1 MYKCHHPKIITS
13 FCIFIASLALSL
25 GFSLSLQAEILTMHI
40 DQEFYIYSE
49 PNLESEKLFDESF
62 KPTEVIV
69 LYQLDG
75 WVSILTL
82 RGGGWVSLYEQYPS
96 LEELYVIS
104 PPEHFDKSGMLL
116 VMHIPWSF
124 YVYTEPNFRSDRT
137 GSFAPQEVRVLQQ
150 YGNWILIPTFLGEG
164 WIYTAG
170 NKIYTG
176 RTMGIFDQI
185 GGTMTSRIT
194 PQVVTI
200 LDRYDDWLK
209 IDTWLGE
216 KWIDLNFTPPTD
228 ELDMLLQRF
237 GNNLSVYFENLET
250 GFVYTYNA
258 NRVYF
263 SASVPKASFALYI
276 YLLAEQGYTDL
287 DNVHTY
293 MSGDFMGGSGRIRHR
308 HSVGATFTQRELL
321 RLNLS
326 YSDNIATNMLRR
338 IHGIGGYRQFVADIG
353 GNPNFVG
360 GTIMNSNLTASEAG
374 LFAREIFNYIESDG
388 RYSEEFR
395 AHLLD
400 NQYPFIVSDYPV
412 ASKTGWTRPIA
423 WHDMAIVYAPSPYI
437 LIILSARNGWN
448 AQDYRDFEQISMAF
462 QRFNDMWFVN

>member
-1 MYKCHHPKIITS
+1 MRKYFHSKTVTWLCVVVMLFVLP
-13 FCIFIASLALSL
+13 L
-25 GFSLSLQAEILTMHI
+25 GVSVLLQAETVTVRRIT
-40 DQEFYIYSE
+40 QAFYVYSE
-49 PNLESEKLFDESF
+49 PSLYSEKLFDESF
-62 KPTEVIV
+62 PPEDIIV
-69 LYQLDG
+69 LDQLNG
-75 WVSILTL
+75 WTSIRTL
-82 RGGGWVSLYEQYPS
+82 RGEGWTHIYDN
-96 LEELYVIS
+96 
-104 PPEHFDKSGMLL
+104 PPGRFYSQDAHLL
-116 VMHIPWSF
+116 MHIPWVF
-124 YVYTEPNFRSDRT
+124 YVYTEPDFKSDRV
-137 GSFAPQEVRVLQQ
+137 GSFGFTPQYVRILQRD
-150 YGNWILIPTFLGEG
+150 GNWALIPTFLGDG

-170 NKIYTG
+170 SRMFTG

-185 GGTMTSRIT
+185 DGTMVSHIT
-194 PQVVTI
+194 PQVVSI
-200 LDRYDDWLK
+200 LDRYNDWLK
-209 IDTWLGE
+209 IDTWLGD
-216 KWIDLNFTPPTD
+216 KWIDLNFTPPTY
-228 ELDMLLQRF
+228 ELDRLLRRF

-287 DNVHTY
+287 DNLITFTNA
-293 MSGDFMGGSGRIRHR
+293 DFMGGSGRIRHR
-308 HSVGATFTQRELL
+308 YSVGATFTQREVL

-338 IHGIGGYRQFVADIG
+338 IHGTSGYRQFVADIG
-353 GNPNFVG
+353 GNPNLVG
-360 GTIMNSNLTASEAG
+360 NGIMNSNLTANEAG

-437 LIILSARNGWN
+437 LVILSARNGWS
-448 AQDYRDFEQISMAF
+448 AQDYRDFEEISMAF